1 MNVTVTQRDIDKA
14 SRILNCPNP
23 DPLRSCNCPVAQAI
37 KRQQKKKVIVSGIWM
52 RILCGKDAY
61 DKSKHYSLPQKA
73 RDFILSFDNNQ
84 EVKPFRFSVKIDKKL

>member
-37 KRQQKKKVIVSGIWM
+37 KRQQKKK
-52 RILCGKDAY
+52 
-61 DKSKHYSLPQKA
+61 
-73 RDFILSFDNNQ
+73 LSFR
-84 EVKPFRFSVKIDKKL
+84 VFG